1 MNEEPKIINQKV
13 SSENTYTE
21 EYELVSK
28 KEVTN
33 RFYFIL
39 ILLISVISIITSL
52 VFARLDLF
60 N

>member
-28 KEVTN
+28 KEVAN

>member
-1 MNEEPKIINQKV
+1 MNEEPKIIDQKV
-13 SSENTYTE
+13 SSEDTYSE

-33 RFYFIL
+33 RFYFSF
-39 ILLISVISIITSL
+39 ILLVLVVSIITSL
-52 VFARLDLF
+52 IFARLGLF

>member
-52 VFARLDLF
+52 VFARLGLF